1 MRHFRNPYN
10 WDEIQM
16 RRLID
21 QMMAWVLGVI
31 VSTSAVSAIMY
42 GITLW
47 AENLQKN
54 RITHALYQDS
64 QTNLNQNSAD
74 TDYPADELN
83 SLIAPNSMTGQPD
96 SHTRHTTGSETTA
109 GVACEYG
116 HQQSPIDIALA
127 QRDRNLRPIVLN
139 FRHSIFD
146 IVKKDDLLRLVP
158 RKNNNKIK
166 LEGDYYTLKYLTF
179 RTPSE
184 HMFNGEQFEAEIQFT
199 TESGDGH
206 LIQVAVLVRAGSKS
220 SWTDKL
226 VAQLLSNDIQ
236 IVDTVS
242 LNPRLLVP
250 NDHSYFTYMGS
261 LTDRPCSEDIKWII
275 FQRHLLIGVD
285 DLDVIRSS
293 VGSPSRALQDRH
305 KREIKSFKR

>member
-1 MRHFRNPYN
+1 
-10 WDEIQM
+10 M

-31 VSTSAVSAIMY
+31 VSTSAVFAIIY

-47 AENLQKN
+47 AASIEKH
-54 RITHALYQDS
+54 RITQALAEDRQS
-64 QTNLNQNSAD
+64 HQHQNSAD
-74 TDYPADELN
+74 TENPADEIN
-83 SLIAPNSMTGQPD
+83 SLIAPSSMAGQTD
-96 SHTRHTTGSETTA
+96 SHTRQTTGSESTA

-127 QRDRNLRPIVLN
+127 QRDGNLRPIVLN
-139 FRHSIFD
+139 FRHSTFD

-158 RKNNNKIK
+158 QKNNNKIK
-166 LEGDYYTLKYLTF
+166 YEGNNYTVKYLTF

-184 HMFNGEQFEAEIQFT
+184 HMIDGEQFEAEIQFT

-206 LIQVAVLVRAGSKS
+206 LIQAAVLVRAGSKS

-226 VAQLLSNDIQ
+226 VAQLLSNNTQ
-236 IVDTVS
+236 IVGTVS
-242 LNPRLLVP
+242 LNPRLLLP
-250 NDHSYFTYMGS
+250 IDHSYFTYMGS
-261 LTDRPCSEDIKWII
+261 LTDRPCSEDIKWIV

-305 KREIKSFKR
+305 KRKIQLFKR